1 MTPEEELQRAARAE
15 TILGDSL
22 FKEAVEAVEEAL
34 LNGIKLSPIK
44 DAELREK
51 LCQQYIQL
59 GAVVGQLRSYMET
72 GKLAEATINQQRS
85 FAERLK
91 SVVNW

>member
-1 MTPEEELQRAARAE
+1 MTPEEELQRAVRAE
-15 TILGDSL
+15 QILGDDL
-22 FKEAVEAVEEAL
+22 FKEAVNAVEEAL

-59 GAVVGQLRSYMET
+59 QAVVGQLRGYMEN
-72 GKLAEATINQQRS
+72 GKLAEATINQKRS
-85 FAERLK
+85 MADRLK

>member
-59 GAVVGQLRSYMET
+59 GAVLGQLRGYMET
-72 GKLAEATINQQRS
+72 GKLAEATLKQRQS
-85 FAERLK
+85 LGERIR
-91 SVVNW
+91 SAVNW

>member
-44 DAELREK
+44 DSELREK

-72 GKLAEATINQQRS
+72 GKLAEATIHQRTI
-85 FAERLK
+85 AERIR

>member
-1 MTPEEELQRAARAE
+1 MSPEDELQRAARAE

-22 FKEAVEAVEEAL
+22 FKEAVSAVEEAL

-91 SVVNW
+91 SAVNW